1 MSLARY
7 LVDTSA
13 LVRLFRNPRARDRWD
28 EHVVAGVVAVCPVV
42 ELELLYGARSKADRD
57 ELVELLHQAFNWVPM
72 PEQVF
77 DRAAGIQAALTARG
91 THRSA
96 GAVDLLVA
104 AAADLKGLVL
114 LHYDADYE
122 QIAEVT
128 GQPVQWLA
136 ERGTLA

>member
-1 MSLARY
+1 MTLARY

-13 LVRLFRNPRARDRWD
+13 LVRLFRDRRARERWD
-28 EHVVAGVVAVCPVV
+28 EHIVAGLVAVCPVV

-57 ELVELLHQAFNWVPM
+57 ELVQLLHQAFGWVPM

-77 DRAAGIQAALTARG
+77 DRAVETQAALTARG

-104 AAADLKGLVL
+104 AAAQQHGLVL
-114 LHYDADYE
+114 LHYDADYDH
-122 QIAEVT
+122 IAGVT

-136 ERGTLA
+136 DRGTLA